1 MNFKDIHFTWFY
13 IGAISALLFL
23 SAIVDMQSKGYFKK
37 EGFYCGGVVAM
48 DSSIIKQNM
57 ILDSLERA
65 KQEQILQKRGLT
77 SEPEILSLGEELFNG
92 NCKQCHAV
100 HAKVVGPALA
110 NVSERRTVKWLI
122 KFIKFPQKTIE
133 KGDKYAVALYKQY
146 QQFMPNHDFMTDEE
160 INAILSFVEHESQY
174 VY

>member
-13 IGAISALLFL
+13 IGAVSALLFL
-23 SAIVDMQSKGYFKK
+23 SAIVDMQYKGYFMK
-37 EGFYCGGVVAM
+37 GGCGSIVAV
-48 DSSIIKQNM
+48 DSSKIKQNM

-65 KQEQILQKRGLT
+65 QQEQILQKRGLT
-77 SEPEILSLGEELFNG
+77 SDTEALLLGQELFNG
-92 NCKQCHAV
+92 NCKQCHAI

-110 NVSERRTVKWLI
+110 KVSERRTVKWLI

-146 QQFMPNHDFMTDEE
+146 QQFMPDHDFMPDEE
-160 INAILSFVEHESQY
+160 IKAILSFVEHESQY
-174 VY
+174 VLY